1 VVRERCVRVR
11 TGEDFVEVL
20 GEGAHL
26 LHGEGVGRAAGAL
39 LSPELAAHG
48 ASASVGAA
56 ATATDGTGRRST
68 AAGRRGA
75 ATNHR
80 SARRWGSATSGRLLA
95 RSLRVA
101 RLLVLLLRRLLRR
114 LLELTRRV
122 VAARRR
128 RGRLRGAKKNVT
140 GKSLVQ
146 ASKARDWEERRWPY
160 LIRTSG
166 RLLAPTALSL
176 TLSGRSVPA

>member
-1 VVRERCVRVR
+1 MRERCVRVR

-56 ATATDGTGRRST
+56 ATATDGTGRCST

-101 RLLVLLLRRLLRR
+101 RLLVLLLRRLL
-114 LLELTRRV
+114 ELTRRV

-146 ASKARDWEERRWPY
+146 ASKARDREERRWPY

-166 RLLAPTALSL
+166 RLLAPTALGL

>member
-1 VVRERCVRVR
+1 VRVR

-26 LHGEGVGRAAGAL
+26 PHGEGVGRAAGAL

-56 ATATDGTGRRST
+56 ATATDGTGHRS
-68 AAGRRGA
+68 AAASRRGA
-75 ATNHR
+75 TTHHR

-101 RLLVLLLRRLLRR
+101 RLLLLLLLGRLLGL

-128 RGRLRGAKKNVT
+128 RGRLRGAKKNAR
-140 GKSLVQ
+140 KS
-146 ASKARDWEERRWPY
+146 
-160 LIRTSG
+160 
-166 RLLAPTALSL
+166 
-176 TLSGRSVPA
+176 